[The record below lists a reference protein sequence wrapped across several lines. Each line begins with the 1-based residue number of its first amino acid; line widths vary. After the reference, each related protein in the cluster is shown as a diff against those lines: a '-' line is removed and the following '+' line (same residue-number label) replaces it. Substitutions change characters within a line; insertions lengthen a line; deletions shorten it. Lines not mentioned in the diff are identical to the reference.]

1 MTAPLLE
8 VSDLTI
14 TLGTGARAIDI
25 VDGVSF
31 SIAPG
36 DRLGVVGESGSGK
49 SMIALSLLGLLPRAM
64 TMTRGKIRFD
74 GLALAE
80 LRPERL
86 REIRGRDISMIFQ
99 EPATALNPVFTTG
112 EQVSE
117 VLRRHERLSRVEAR
131 NRTIELFRQV
141 GIPAPERRIADYPHQ
156 MSGGM
161 RQRVMIAMALAC
173 RPRLLIADEPTTALD
188 ATIQRQIIDLL
199 TRLQDETGVA
209 IMLISHDLPLVA
221 SFARRIMV
229 MYAGRQAETAPADT
243 LFDAPRHPYTQ
254 GLIACALGLEDGVAR
269 LPAIEG
275 QVPTPAAFPAGCR
288 FATRCPYVQ
297 DRCHTTVPPVEPVG
311 PAHDAAC
318 LRLDDLD
325 ARSPAPHTELTA

>member
-1 MTAPLLE
+1 MTGPLLE

-14 TLGTGARAIDI
+14 TLGIGRRTVDI
-25 VDGVSF
+25 VDGVDF
-31 SIAPG
+31 SIEAG

-49 SMIALSLLGLLPRAM
+49 SMIALALLGLLPRAM
-64 TMTRGKIRFD
+64 RLTRGTIRFD
-74 GLALAE
+74 GVALDK
-80 LRPERL
+80 LPPDRL
-86 REIRGRDISMIFQ
+86 RKIRGRDISMIFQ
-99 EPATALNPVFTTG
+99 EPATALNPVITTG

-117 VLRRHERLSRVEAR
+117 VLRRHEKLSHAEAR

-199 TRLQDETGVA
+199 TRLQEETGVA

-221 SFARRIMV
+221 SFAQRIMV
-229 MYAGRQAETAPADT
+229 MYAGRHAETALADT
-243 LFDAPRHPYTQ
+243 LFQAPSHPYTQ
-254 GLIACALGLEDGVAR
+254 GLIACALGLEDGIER

-288 FATRCPYVQ
+288 FATRCPHVL
-297 DRCHTTVPPVEPVG
+297 DVCHRTVPPVQQLGSSHSV
-311 PAHDAAC
+311 AC
-318 LRLDDLD
+318 LRLSEL
-325 ARSPAPHTELTA
+325 AKTSPIPQTELSA

>member
-14 TLGTGARAIDI
+14 TLGTGPRAIDI

-31 SIAPG
+31 SIAPS

-64 TMTRGKIRFD
+64 TMTRGKVRFD
-74 GLALAE
+74 GLALDE

-99 EPATALNPVFTTG
+99 EPATALNPVFSTG

-117 VLRRHERLSRVEAR
+117 VLRRHELLSRTEAR

-199 TRLQDETGVA
+199 TSLQEETGVA

-288 FATRCPYVQ
+288 FATRCPHVQ
-297 DRCHTTVPPVEPVG
+297 DRCHSAVPPVEPVG
-311 PAHDAAC
+311 PSHGAAC
-318 LRLDDLD
+318 LRLDELG